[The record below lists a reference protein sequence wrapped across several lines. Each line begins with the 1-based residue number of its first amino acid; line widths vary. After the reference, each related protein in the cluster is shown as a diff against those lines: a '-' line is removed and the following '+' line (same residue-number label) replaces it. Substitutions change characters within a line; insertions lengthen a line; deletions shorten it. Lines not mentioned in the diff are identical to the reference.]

1 MKFEKCSDK
10 IYYIEESNMWWSKED
25 VPAYEY
31 LKHTNIDMMNKIV
44 PHLKDNKVAVQA
56 GAHCGFVIKELK
68 KYFETIYTFEPN
80 SSMFL
85 CTCLN
90 NPESNIYKMQAC
102 LGNEHKLVNMINFA
116 GLGAGADYVE
126 QNVIE
131 GTEYDLVLAK
141 GKTPMIMIDDLNLT
155 QCDLIEL
162 DVEGFEYKAL
172 LGAKNTVEK
181 FKPLLC
187 LEKYW
192 GYRAGVKEGDMEKLL
207 DGWGYKEVDKML
219 PDYIYKFVG

>member
-1 MKFEKCSDK
+1 MSKYDTT
-10 IYYIEESNMWWSKED
+10 IYYIEENDLWWTKED
-25 VPAYEY
+25 PDSYDY
-31 LKHTNIDMMNKIV
+31 LKHTNSDMMSKIT
-44 PHLKDNKVAVQA
+44 PYLKDKKVAIQA
-56 GAHCGFVIKELK
+56 GAHCGFVIRELK

-90 NPESNIYKMQAC
+90 NPESNIYKLQAC

-116 GLGAGADYVE
+116 ELGAGADYVE
-126 QNVIE
+126 QNIVE
-131 GTEYDLVLAK
+131 GTNDLILAK
-141 GKTPMIMIDDLNLT
+141 GKIPMLMIDDLNLN

-162 DVEGFEYKAL
+162 DIEGFEYKAL
-172 LGAKNTVEK
+172 LGAKLTVEK

-192 GYRAGVKEGDMEKLL
+192 GYRAGVKEGEMEKLL
-207 DGWGYKEVDKML
+207 NDWGYKEVDKML
-219 PDYIYKFVG
+219 PDYIYKFIE